1 MVLESNPKW
10 EALREVLK
18 EIENENKN
26 SEDLGGPGERILND
40 VSFHT
45 TASFYFYLTFE
56 RRTLTLYCSFTKE
69 LVLNLI
75 YCGLKEFMYLN
86 YVKLNCVT

>member
-1 MVLESNPKW
+1 LVLESNPKW

-26 SEDLGGPGERILND
+26 SEDLGGPGERILNG
-40 VSFHT
+40 VCFHR
-45 TASFYFYLTFE
+45 TASFYFTFE
-56 RRTLTLYCSFTKE
+56 RRSLTLYYSFIRG

-75 YCGLKEFMYLN
+75 ICGLETRSDVHKPC
-86 YVKLNCVT
+86 KTK